1 MKEDLLKAAKWAPA
15 FWAGVLLFVQI
26 ISMPYSVDEM
36 PDACP
41 EDSQNC
47 ARMTLDINASDDELH
62 EAMAAWEDTRI
73 WTSSFEPGHIVD
85 RTMFMQ
91 FSDDLL
97 YENQCGTVNFHS
109 ESRLGVSD
117 LGVNQERLDDLNSF
131 LSEWEFSGE
140 GCQ

>member
-1 MKEDLLKAAKWAPA
+1 MNEELLKATKWAPA
-15 FWAGVLLFVQI
+15 FWVGVLLLVQI

-47 ARMTLDINASDDELH
+47 ARMTLELNVSDDELH
-62 EAMAAWEDTRI
+62 DAMKAWVDTRI
-73 WTSSFEPGHIVD
+73 ATSSFEPGHIVD
-85 RTMFMQ
+85 RTLIMQ
-91 FSDDLL
+91 FPDDLL
-97 YENQCGTVNFHS
+97 YENQCGTVDFHS
-109 ESRLGVSD
+109 KSRLGVSD